1 MHPMTPLR
9 SFAALLATLALV
21 GTVHAQ
27 TYPSRPVRMI
37 APYASGGSSSAGAQ
51 ALSQKYQEVTGQP
64 LVVDYR
70 PGAASNIG
78 SDMVAK
84 AAPDG
89 YTVLMGTTSLAINP
103 SLYRVMTFNPI
114 KDLAPVAILFRA
126 PNVLAV
132 NPALP
137 VRTVKELIDYA
148 RANPGKL
155 NYASSGTGATNHMG
169 MELLKHMAN
178 LDIVHVPFKGS
189 GETLPALIG
198 NQVQLMFS
206 PASSLK
212 AAAQANRIRLIAVS
226 GATRDE
232 ALNLP
237 PIGATLTGFE
247 SDVWFGLFVPA
258 GTPAAIV
265 TKLNADINTALKDAK
280 VRSVLEGAGQ
290 TVGGGA
296 PEDMRKLLAV
306 DSERWATVVK
316 ATGIKAD

>member
-1 MHPMTPLR
+1 MKR
-9 SFAALLATLALV
+9 LLAPLPILLLLCGAAS
-21 GTVHAQ
+21 AQ
-27 TYPSRPVRMI
+27 NYPSRPVRMI

-51 ALSQKYQEVTGQP
+51 ALSQKFQELVGQP
-64 LVVDYR
+64 LIVDYR

-103 SLYRVMTFNPI
+103 SLYRVMPFNPL
-114 KDLAPVAILFRA
+114 KDLVPVAILFRA

-132 NPALP
+132 NPTLP
-137 VRTVKELIDYA
+137 IRSVKELLDHA

-155 NYASSGTGATNHMG
+155 NYASSGTGATNHMA
-169 MELLKHMAN
+169 MELLKHLAG
-178 LDIVHVPFKGS
+178 LDIVHVPFQGS

-198 NQVQLMFS
+198 NQVQVMFS

-212 AAAQANRIRLIAVS
+212 AAAAAGRIRLLGVS
-226 GATRDE
+226 GARRDE
-232 ALNLP
+232 ALNLA
-237 PIGATLTGFE
+237 PIAASGLPGFE

-258 GTPAAIV
+258 GTATALV
-265 TKLNADINTALKDAK
+265 TKLNADINRVLADRQ
-280 VRSVLEGAGQ
+280 VREVLTNAGQ
-290 TVGGGA
+290 EVGGGT
-296 PEDMRKLLAV
+296 PEDMRRLLAT
-306 DSERWATVVK
+306 DAERWATVVK